1 MLLNPTTVVFNQGRR
16 PRTLVLGSQAYPLSE
31 GEPGPLAV
39 SLHYLFATGSGPFG
53 DIQVYQIGADS
64 SPYTIEPGSPPE
76 AIVADPSG
84 TLYVE
89 YYGGVAIS
97 VYPIGSTNPSRYLG
111 GSGSGLMITD
121 RLGNLYVTQGNSV
134 SVYGPGSS
142 TPFETISSGIS
153 GVAGLAVS
161 PRERLY
167 VTNSGTNSI
176 TAYDYKQTVPVE
188 TITAGLTGVG
198 SLAVGPTGTLYAMA
212 GLGVVAEYDAG
223 GTTLS
228 RTVTPPSCCRGALAV
243 DDRDA
248 LYVIGTGRWGP
259 IYVYRSKET
268 QSPARQ
274 LGTSNVYQT
283 IIGPAW

>member
-1 MLLNPTTVVFNQGRR
+1 LNPTTVVFNAGRR
-16 PRTLVLGSQAYPLSE
+16 PRTLVLGSQEYPLSE
-31 GEPGPLAV
+31 GMPGALAV

-53 DIQVYQIGADS
+53 NINVYQIGS
-64 SPYTIEPGSPPE
+64 SSSGYTIEAGIPPNS
-76 AIVADPSG
+76 IVADPSG
-84 TLYVE
+84 NLFVE
-89 YYGGVAIS
+89 GYGGIA
-97 VYPIGSTNPSRYLG
+97 VYPIGSTYPSRYLG
-111 GSGSGLMITD
+111 DNKSGLMLTD
-121 RLGNLYVTQGNSV
+121 RLGNLYVSEGNSV

-167 VTNSGTNSI
+167 VANSGTNSI
-176 TAYDYKQTVPVE
+176 TAYAYKQTVPDE
-188 TITAGLTGVG
+188 TITEGLTGVG

-212 GLGVVAEYDAG
+212 GSDLVAEYDAG
-223 GTTLS
+223 GTALS

-268 QSPARQ
+268 QTPTRQ
-274 LGTSNVYQT
+274 LGTSNVYQ
-283 IIGPAW
+283 IAIGPAW